1 MVLKEGINMRR
12 IYKGQF
18 EYIKKRKLQLGLLS
32 VGCFLLVFAL
42 LITGYISTGTKEN
55 LLTMVAI
62 LGVLPAA
69 KFAATFFIIFP
80 HHSQT
85 KEDFDLVQQN
95 CGDAIFYT
103 DVLFSTEKK
112 VLPTDFVV
120 IRGGNV
126 CGYASQPKYDTIFAQ
141 EYLGNML
148 KKNGVKANIKIFTDK
163 TRFLR
168 RIQEI
173 AALEVEE
180 KQEVRDER
188 TAQLLLTLI
197 M

>member
-1 MVLKEGINMRR
+1 MRR

-32 VGCFLLVFAL
+32 AGCFLLVFAL
-42 LITGYISTGTKEN
+42 LITGYISTATKEN

-69 KFAATFFIIFP
+69 KFAATFFIILP

-126 CGYASQPKYDTIFAQ
+126 CGYASQPKYETIFAQ
-141 EYLGNML
+141 EYLSNML

-163 TRFLR
+163 TKFLR